1 MGFFF
6 GKLFGISAGYF
17 SDKLLGIS
25 AGYFCSAVKDLRP
38 DLHVFGACVGSG
50 ETEEDNS
57 YDQHPTILQKN
68 TTSVY
73 ENGKKTNDRTQFIR
87 VFETIT
93 PWQALS

>member
-1 MGFFF
+1 M
-6 GKLFGISAGYF
+6 
-17 SDKLLGIS
+17 
-25 AGYFCSAVKDLRP
+25 KDLRP

-73 ENGKKTNDRTQFIR
+73 ENGKKQTLDHRYTRTVRIAS
-87 VFETIT
+87 I
-93 PWQALS
+93 